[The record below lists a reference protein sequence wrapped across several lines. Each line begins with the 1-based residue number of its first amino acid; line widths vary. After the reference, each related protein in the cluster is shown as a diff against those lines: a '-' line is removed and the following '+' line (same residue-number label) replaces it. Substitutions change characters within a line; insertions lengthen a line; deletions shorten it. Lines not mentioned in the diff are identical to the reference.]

1 MIDVGEISKNDNK
14 LLFVVRLLAVYV
26 QYNSSIH
33 KFRNITYNVG
43 TEI

>member
-1 MIDVGEISKNDNK
+1 MIDIGEITNNDNK
-14 LLFVVRLLAVYV
+14 LIFVVRLLAVYV
-26 QYNSSIH
+26 QYNPSIH